1 MNKIEAKVCQ
11 LKQEGFTHREISEKV
26 YGKRT
31 AASSVWYILNK
42 FLYNRAEEAQP
53 NIILFDIETAPELAY
68 TWGRFK
74 QFVAPTQVVRRS
86 YMLSYAYK
94 RLGSDEVF
102 ADALPFYDDY
112 AEFPEDDYK
121 VVKSLWDVLDGADI
135 VIAHNGINFDLAYA
149 NARFAYHGLGVP
161 SPFKVVDTLRV
172 AKKYFRFPANSLA
185 ELCAFFGV
193 GTKLK
198 TDFDLWVGCMG
209 GDEESWKYMV
219 DYNKQDINSLED
231 VYLKMRPYDKSHP
244 NIGLYHDDEFIRC
257 PITGSTDVV
266 KLPGNAYTAM
276 SGFETY
282 RGPLGNVFRTNK
294 RVKKV
299 NATHAQ

>member
-1 MNKIEAKVCQ
+1 MS
-11 LKQEGFTHREISEKV
+11 HRNIAEQV
-26 YGKRT
+26 FGKRSM
-31 AASSVWYILNK
+31 ASTVWYILNEHY
-42 FLYNRAEEAQP
+42 YNKVEAKMP

-94 RLGSDEVF
+94 RFGSQEIF

-112 AEFPEDDYK
+112 ADFPEDDYRI
-121 VVKSLWDVLDGADI
+121 VKSLWDVLDSADI

-149 NARFAYHGLGVP
+149 NARFAFHGLGAP
-161 SPFKVVDTLRV
+161 SPFKVVDTLKV

-198 TDFDLWVGCMG
+198 TDFDLWIGCMS
-209 GDEESWKYMV
+209 GDEESWHYMV
-219 DYNKQDINSLED
+219 DYNKQDIQSLED
-231 VYLKMRPYDKSHP
+231 VYLKLRPYDKSHP
-244 NIGLYHDDEFIRC
+244 NLALYHDDVEIRC
-257 PITGSTDVV
+257 PLTGSTDVV
-266 KLPGNAYTAM
+266 KLESNAYTAM
-276 SGFETY
+276 SGFESY
-282 RGPLGNVFRTNK
+282 RGPLGNVFRSNK
-294 RVKKV
+294 RVKKAIV
-299 NATHAQ
+299 THAQ